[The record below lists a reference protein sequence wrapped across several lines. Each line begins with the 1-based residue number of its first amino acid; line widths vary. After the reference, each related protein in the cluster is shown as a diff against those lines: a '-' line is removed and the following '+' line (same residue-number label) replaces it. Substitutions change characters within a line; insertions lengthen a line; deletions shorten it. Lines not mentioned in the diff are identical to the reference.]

1 VRVRAVNSDQSRPP
15 QLPTIFDRY
24 DWLEETRQNTA
35 KVLQFVD
42 EVGSW
47 NIASSLTVL
56 GIFVLESYTQ
66 VELTEMMN
74 SGFMPM
80 ELDITL
86 NDLNVIESTINT
98 ILILEYFVRFFASG
112 FNFRY
117 LATPFALVDLLALTP
132 ALLPALGVSGNI
144 IVYTRTLRILRLLR
158 LTDTSGQFFL
168 FKGAGEVTVKLY
180 EIFVEFFCIFITT
193 AAIVYNIEHEVNL
206 EFGDLGDSLYWSF
219 LTLTGNE
226 QPFDVITARGR
237 LAAVSA
243 YTIAI
248 AVVPGQLARLL
259 ATIGDQMMSEKQGSM
274 NNNGFANA
282 NSWNTPGS
290 ASSTKNSGKGL
301 LANILNVATSTRPSG
316 SNDSLESDIPVDPF
330 TPDLNEKLP
339 SRVLGW
345 GNPEVVEWLVQM
357 NLGQYKRAFQRA
369 RVDGETLLRFVDDTA
384 LREDFGVVFRVHR
397 NKIMYNIAL
406 LKSMK

>member
-1 VRVRAVNSDQSRPP
+1 MVGLSLATFYKSYAFNRLQHLFCLMCLMFSH
-15 QLPTIFDRY
+15 IFLTPIIKMHARY
-24 DWLEETRQNTA
+24 QYCCRL
-35 KVLQFVD
+35 KCVIKSMVLRK
-42 EVGSW
+42 
-47 NIASSLTVL
+47 LTVAHL
-56 GIFVLESYTQ
+56 
-66 VELTEMMN
+66 
-74 SGFMPM
+74 
-80 ELDITL
+80 
-86 NDLNVIESTINT
+86 
-98 ILILEYFVRFFASG
+98 
-112 FNFRY
+112 
-117 LATPFALVDLLALTP
+117 
-132 ALLPALGVSGNI
+132 
-144 IVYTRTLRILRLLR
+144 
-158 LTDTSGQFFL
+158 
-168 FKGAGEVTVKLY
+168 
-180 EIFVEFFCIFITT
+180 C
-193 AAIVYNIEHEVNL
+193 
-206 EFGDLGDSLYWSF
+206 
-219 LTLTGNE
+219 
-226 QPFDVITARGR
+226 
-237 LAAVSA
+237 
-243 YTIAI
+243 
-248 AVVPGQLARLL
+248 RLL